1 MDEISGL
8 IDRLDL
14 SGMLGHIRSMPDHL
28 EEGIGI
34 GERAPLQS
42 LETETFYSM
51 IVSGMG
57 GSAIAGDLLRSHLA
71 DDIRIPFQVQRH
83 YRLPGFVGQRTL
95 VICSSYSGNTEETL
109 SAYDDAVARGASTIA
124 ITTGGKLAAKAK
136 TDGTPL
142 VEIPDGLPP
151 RAAFGYSFAPL
162 LVIVSRLGICDHQSS
177 EIYRAAS
184 AQRARLSEYLH
195 SGDKNDALSLARQ
208 LHGTIPVIYAGSDH
222 LDGLA
227 WRFKGQLCENSKNL
241 AFVNLFPEFNHNEI
255 VGWELPESLLRNLAV
270 VVLGGKGDHPRVA
283 ARMEIVSAYLKGKDC
298 KVIKIDR
305 QFEEGLTNILLWVQ
319 FVDFVSYYL
328 ALLNG
333 VDPTPVRPIEY
344 LKEKLLKDY

>member
-8 IDRLDL
+8 IERLDP
-14 SGMLGHIRSMPDHL
+14 SGMLGHIRRMPDHL

-42 LETETFYSM
+42 LETETFNSI
-51 IVSGMG
+51 IVTGVG
-57 GSAIAGDLLRSHLA
+57 GSAIAGDLIRSHLA
-71 DDIRIPFQVQRH
+71 NDIRIPFQVQRH
-83 YRLPGFVGQRTL
+83 YRLPGFVGRRTL
-95 VICSSYSGNTEETL
+95 VVCTSYSGDTEETL
-109 SAYDDAVARGASTIA
+109 SAYDDAMARGARTMA

-136 TDGTPL
+136 IDGTPL

-151 RAAFGYSFAPL
+151 RAAIGYSFAPL
-162 LVIVSRLGICDHQSS
+162 LVIISRLGLCGHKSS
-177 EIYRAAS
+177 EISRAAS
-184 AQRARLSEYLH
+184 ALRARLSEYL
-195 SGDKNDALSLARQ
+195 GPEDKNDAISLARV
-208 LHGTIPVIYAGSDH
+208 LHGSIPVIYAGSDH
-222 LDGLA
+222 LDGVA

-255 VGWELPESLLRNLAV
+255 VGWDLPWSLLDNLAV
-270 VVLGGKGDHPRVA
+270 VILGGKGDHPRVA
-283 ARMEIVSAYLKGKDC
+283 ARMEIVSAYLKSKDC
-298 KVIKIDR
+298 KVVKVDR
-305 QFEEGLTNILLWVQ
+305 QFEEGLANILLWIQ
-319 FVDFVSYYL
+319 FVDFASYYL